1 MLQYIYTYAGHVSEN
16 VLSRVIWYTWGP
28 FFESPSNV
36 SGPQPKI
43 KIKVK
48 ISKKGG
54 NYFGN
59 W

>member
-1 MLQYIYTYAGHVSEN
+1 MLATWVKTFSHV
-16 VLSRVIWYTWGP
+16 LYGTWGP

-36 SGPQPKI
+36 SGPQPIKKIKKI
-43 KIKVK
+43 KIKK
-48 ISKKGG
+48 IKIKKKGG